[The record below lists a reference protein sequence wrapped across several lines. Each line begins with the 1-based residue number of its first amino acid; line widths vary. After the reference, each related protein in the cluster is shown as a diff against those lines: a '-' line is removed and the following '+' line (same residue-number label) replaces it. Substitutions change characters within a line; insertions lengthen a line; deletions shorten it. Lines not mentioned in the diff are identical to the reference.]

1 MGYESLATLYTIR
14 RCVRRFIIHIIRPR
28 ELWPRSIPVH
38 SFRKFMQLRSNGILS
53 RTRVDRSRNPF
64 PFFFFWNFH
73 SSPRLFIWENSKRI
87 FVSFYLESYG
97 GWTFGRSFKYYSKQ
111 VSVVRITSSKLW
123 KRFDTNA
130 NGGWNF
136 SRVEYLSV
144 FRIIFLHLTTINPS
158 TCVTPSSSSWSSS
171 LRTFNLK
178 LAKKNLVKRISFTLA
193 WILLLQHPIFQTLHP
208 TNAPDFFHFWRG
220 GWKRGRT

>member
-1 MGYESLATLYTIR
+1 MTSIDTGSQLSKIYATSIQRYFIENTCRSFEKSFSL
-14 RCVRRFIIHIIRPR
+14 
-28 ELWPRSIPVH
+28 
-38 SFRKFMQLRSNGILS
+38 
-53 RTRVDRSRNPF
+53 
-64 PFFFFWNFH
+64 FFFWNFH

-87 FVSFYLESYG
+87 FVSFYLESYR

>member
-1 MGYESLATLYTIR
+1 MCAALSFISFALVNCDLDRY
-14 RCVRRFIIHIIRPR
+14 RFTAFENLCNFDPTVFYR
-28 ELWPRSIPVH
+28 EHVSIVWE
-38 SFRKFMQLRSNGILS
+38 IL
-53 RTRVDRSRNPF
+53 F
-64 PFFFFWNFH
+64 PFFFWNFH

-87 FVSFYLESYG
+87 FVSFYLESYR

>member
-1 MGYESLATLYTIR
+1 MCAALSFISFALVNCDLDRYWFTAFENLCNFDPTVFYREHVSIVWEILY
-14 RCVRRFIIHIIRPR
+14 P
-28 ELWPRSIPVH
+28 
-38 SFRKFMQLRSNGILS
+38 
-53 RTRVDRSRNPF
+53 
-64 PFFFFWNFH
+64 FFFWNFH

-87 FVSFYLESYG
+87 FVSFYLESYR

-111 VSVVRITSSKLW
+111 VFVVRISSSKLW

-178 LAKKNLVKRISFTLA
+178 LAKKNLLHLGVDSPPPAPNLSDPPPNQRTRFFSFLA
-193 WILLLQHPIFQTLHP
+193 RWMEERSDLELVS
-208 TNAPDFFHFWRG
+208 
-220 GWKRGRT
+220 KSSSRGRTVRV

>member
-64 PFFFFWNFH
+64 PFFFLEF
-73 SSPRLFIWENSKRI
+73 S
-87 FVSFYLESYG
+87 FVSTIVYLREFEKDIRFVLFR

-111 VSVVRITSSKLW
+111 VSVVRISSSKLW

-220 GWKRGRT
+220 GWKRCRT